1 MILIRQLRELI
12 ILGAPHKTMK
22 TSGMLA
28 TADVGSAAVL
38 YLARG
43 RTKHKTTRH
52 SFLIVEKESVHIQL

>member
-28 TADVGSAAVL
+28 TADVGSAVL